1 VDRSRAAPATWAPA
15 PDEPPVRIPVRGNVP
30 ASGAVRA
37 LLDTAPMQRLRG
49 VRQLG
54 VGHLVY
60 PGATHTRFEHSLG
73 VYAVGRMLLGHLMAR
88 GGRRFLTEEDGHAFL
103 AACLLHDVGHYPFSH
118 MLEELPPDEDGRPAV
133 PRHDERARA
142 ILLGDPGVRRVLE
155 ERWGCDPERIAAI
168 IDERSTAGGEAE
180 ARLRHMLCGPLNP
193 DRLDY
198 LERDS
203 QHVGVPYGRVI
214 DVERLLATVD
224 FTPDGRQ
231 LGVTPKGVSAVET
244 LIFASYLMYRE
255 IYWHHAVRAAQ
266 AMLKRAAAEAL
277 RRGEVAGECLVAA
290 DDEQA
295 VALLRACRN
304 PATAELMAG
313 LSHGRRLYRRLFS
326 GGVGTIEELPPGAG
340 RDLLRRLAEVDPA
353 GGEALLAEVVKRY
366 AARSRAAALP
376 HHLLWDV
383 AGRDK
388 ELFFTV
394 PVLGGPGR
402 LRTTADPE
410 VSLIAPTLAV
420 NFERHAKRLQLLAHP
435 AHARGLA
442 AYLGLPLPAGSAE
455 READPLELAEELGRP
470 GGTG

>member
-1 VDRSRAAPATWAPA
+1 MARADSPGPGSPA
-15 PDEPPVRIPVRGNVP
+15 PIAPPVTWPSAAEEPPIRVPLRGNVP
-30 ASGAVRA
+30 AGPSVRA

-54 VGHLVY
+54 VAHLVY

-73 VYAVGRMLLGHLMAR
+73 VYAVGRLLLGRLMAR
-88 GGRRFLTEEDGHAFL
+88 TGRRFLTEADGHHFL
-103 AACLLHDVGHYPFSH
+103 AACILHDVGHYPFSH
-118 MLEELPPDEDGRPAV
+118 TFEELPPDPERPRRRGPRARRLA
-133 PRHDERARA
+133 RHDERARA
-142 ILLGDPGVRRVLE
+142 IIVGDPGIRAVLTGM
-155 ERWGCDPERIAAI
+155 WGCDPERIAAI
-168 IDERSTAGGEAE
+168 IDEHADAGGPAD

-214 DVERLLATVD
+214 DVDRLLGTVD
-224 FTPDGRQ
+224 FTDDGER

-277 RRGEVAGECLVAA
+277 QKGEVDPDRLVLA

-295 VALLRACRN
+295 VAMLRAAPN

-313 LSHGRRLYRRLFS
+313 LSPGRRLYRRLYN
-326 GGVGTIEELPPGAG
+326 GGLGPIESLPAGAG
-340 RDLLRRLAEVDPA
+340 RDLLVRLGDAEPL
-353 GGEALLAEVVKRY
+353 EAERLLAEVTAAY
-366 AARSRAAALP
+366 AARTGADTRP

-394 PVLGGPGR
+394 PVLGTGPTRG
-402 LRTTADPE
+402 RTTADAE
-410 VSLIAPTLAV
+410 VSLIAPTLAS
-420 NFERHAKRLQLLAHP
+420 NFDRHAKRVQLLAHP
-435 AHARGLA
+435 AHASGVA
-442 AYLGLPLPAGSAE
+442 AYLGLP
-455 READPLELAEELGRP
+455 P
-470 GGTG
+470 GGGA